1 LLKSEPE
8 VLLANSPAAMAMAC
22 CSCCTPR
29 TPRGWM
35 CCAIFCL
42 IASLCFFTQA
52 FWANNLHQSLSPVFT
67 DLDCNLTMPMVTKIG
82 WEGGFHVE
90 FTTGTTCYNPNPY
103 AVTMQSTKGVNVY
116 MGEKYTKV
124 ASVQHIPPTTL
135 PPKGTGDIVV
145 LVKMQPTRQSWGAIF
160 GTVFS
165 PTTPIYVENSIE
177 LKIDVN
183 MFFMHLKVKK
193 DFTRDCGFNL
203 QLFRGGAFAKV
214 GPLGC
219 AESWAELQIPEVGD
233 EAFKGKLDLYAE
245 NIAADEI
252 EKGTMAKDVGLGVAI
267 AAGLGWGVIL
277 LGGFVYCVC
286 RFFRPAPQRNNS
298 PQRRKGD
305 EADRRSSGKQE
316 ALNEKCVK
324 QAQELRGLKERLA
337 EDDLRRQMASQE
349 QQLCALK
356 ARLATQDG
364 LASPQNKVAQQAR
377 ELKALKA
384 QLARTEALAADN
396 STIDLGAD
404 A

>member
-1 LLKSEPE
+1 
-8 VLLANSPAAMAMAC
+8 
-22 CSCCTPR
+22 
-29 TPRGWM
+29 M

-116 MGEKYTKV
+116 MGEKYT
-124 ASVQHIPPTTL
+124 
-135 PPKGTGDIVV
+135 KGTGDIVV

-356 ARLATQDG
+356 ARLATQDDTG
-364 LASPQNKVAQQAR
+364 AQ
-377 ELKALKA
+377 A